1 MQRFVRVHAFGYA
14 GRSVAED
21 ALDCCIIG
29 TGIVEHCGACMAALV
44 GRMVAISRIHDVI
57 KARPKTMIG
66 QCSAIIYRDEGF
78 ARLIHPQLKIG
89 QRLAADWYSPVTAS
103 FGLAV
108 AYDVI
113 ALF

>member
-66 QCSAIIYRDEGF
+66 QGSAL
-78 ARLIHPQLKIG
+78 RLIG
-89 QRLAADWYSPVTAS
+89 TALLRPAS
-103 FGLAV
+103 VL
-108 AYDVI
+108 
-113 ALF
+113 LSRMM